1 MQGIP
6 HIASTPHDGRSSP
19 IPPARGAQQYPDRA
33 WRDPAAE
40 PPLLAGS
47 ELPIFVDPSGWRRR
61 TLRGMA
67 LVVGLVCLGFLL
79 FVGMVVSGLRQPVGS
94 QPPGTN
100 GSAPSGTSGSSGS
113 SGHSGA
119 DADRA
124 GPAPAGGIRQ

>member
-19 IPPARGAQQYPDRA
+19 IPPARRAQY
-33 WRDPAAE
+33 RDE
-40 PPLLAGS
+40 PQLPMD
-47 ELPIFVDPSGWRRR
+47 EPQLPIFVDPSGWRRR

-100 GSAPSGTSGSSGS
+100 GSAPSGTSGTSGS
-113 SGHSGA
+113 SGTSGA